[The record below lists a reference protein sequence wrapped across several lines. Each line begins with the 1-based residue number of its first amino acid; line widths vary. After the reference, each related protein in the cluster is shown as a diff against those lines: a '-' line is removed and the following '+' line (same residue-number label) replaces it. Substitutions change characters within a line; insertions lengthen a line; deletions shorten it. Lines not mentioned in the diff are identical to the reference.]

1 MLPPSNSLLIVIVM
15 RPDDRLLRRVVRA
28 MKLLP
33 ILALVLAA
41 GVAEAVPVEGR
52 YTASWAGLPAGEI
65 HLRIDDDGT
74 RYRSMMQIRTE
85 GLPRFFTRFNSVAV
99 SEGELVRDGSVRPVQ
114 YEAVYDLRKRKDKRA
129 SLRFVSRNGAL
140 VAERGPEDTSKKPP
154 PPEAHRRNV
163 VDPLSALVAVRQ
175 QLTNGTVR
183 AGERFAVPVFDG
195 SRRFDAVGT
204 VRRLPGILRVD
215 LMLMPVA
222 GFKDEKPDED
232 EDPEDSPRPVTIDFS
247 DDQLLK
253 PLRLEV
259 SIAWFAAVIRLA
271 DPVPQASSR

>member
-1 MLPPSNSLLIVIVM
+1 
-15 RPDDRLLRRVVRA
+15 
-28 MKLLP
+28 MKLFLFLA
-33 ILALVLAA
+33 IALVA
-41 GVAEAVPVEGR
+41 GLAEAAPVEGR

-65 HLRIDDDGT
+65 RLRIDDDGT

-99 SEGELVRDGSVRPVQ
+99 SEGEFTRDGSVRPVQ
-114 YEAVYDLRKRKDKRA
+114 YEAAYDLRKRKDKRA
-129 SLRFVSRNGAL
+129 SLRFVSRNGAI

-154 PPEAHRRNV
+154 PPEVHRRNV
-163 VDPLSALVAVRQ
+163 VDPLSALVAVRH
-175 QLTNGTVR
+175 QLKNGAIRT
-183 AGERFAVPVFDG
+183 GERFTVPVFDG

-204 VRRLPGILRVD
+204 VQRLPGILRVD

-222 GFKDEKPDED
+222 GFKDEKPDDD
-232 EDPEDSPRPVTIDFS
+232 EDPEDRPRPVTVDFS
-247 DDQLLK
+247 DDQLLQ